1 MLRDNLVGLIEPM
14 PTARENHGSSLAL
27 SIHKHQQASDDRSSC
42 LKNPRPAG
50 AESSL
55 TERTTPPF
63 QTEPRHPSP
72 TAAPPAWLAASTWLE
87 STRDIR
93 SGFDRLLLGAHN
105 TSGEKQSSKCGE
117 LTKGHNLLRN
127 LKLYWHGSLLF
138 RGATSRLEFAT
149 SESLLPF
156 RAGRVAFA
164 PAA

>member
-63 QTEPRHPSP
+63 QTEPRQRVCLPWIQEISSVMLC
-72 TAAPPAWLAASTWLE
+72 TGV
-87 STRDIR
+87 TRVRVCDW
-93 SGFDRLLLGAHN
+93 LLGW
-105 TSGEKQSSKCGE
+105 K
-117 LTKGHNLLRN
+117 TKR
-127 LKLYWHGSLLF
+127 KLM
-138 RGATSRLEFAT
+138 
-149 SESLLPF
+149 PF
-156 RAGRVAFA
+156 PKLSPPSVKAWRVK
-164 PAA
+164 P